1 MLTRQQ
7 EAALH
12 RKLEAITAIKA
23 VMVVNRFARE
33 IDESWLFVVLH
44 GDRSEAPL
52 NSQISSV
59 VSDVLGVACPT
70 RHVHQLSSLPM
81 TRSGRPVKR
90 ELEQFVNNRVLPG
103 RSRVQN
109 PEVLFEVITL
119 ISAGTP
125 KPPLDG

>member
-12 RKLEAITAIKA
+12 RKLEMIAAIKA
-23 VMVVNRFARE
+23 VMVVNRFAQGA
-33 IDESWLFVVLH
+33 DEAWLFVVLH
-44 GDRSEAPL
+44 EGLLKAPL
-52 NSQISSV
+52 SFQISTL
-59 VSDVLGVACPT
+59 VSEVLGTACPT
-70 RHVHQLSSLPM
+70 CHVHQLLSLPV

-119 ISAGTP
+119 ISAGTT